1 MVKRRWLHEPA
12 LGRASLAEWGPLGA
26 GDTGEGC
33 LTTGGGP
40 RGRGAAAAPRR
51 QRERPGAGRA
61 RGDARPGDAPPAGRR
76 AGLLLARRQGRGR
89 RHAAHRPRAVPGGS
103 AMKQERRA
111 ALHQIIEG
119 LGGLIELRDI
129 YDEAIALE
137 AEIRSLTGTR
147 DALHAAAEQARTQ
160 AAAERARAELSRREA
175 DGVVAENQRRM
186 RESAE
191 EFAAQEDQQDA
202 ARAQHAARETAG
214 DAGTGGRRGRGRA

>member
-1 MVKRRWLHEPA
+1 MAARAGTRAREPGRMGAARR
-12 LGRASLAEWGPLGA
+12 R
-26 GDTGEGC
+26 
-33 LTTGGGP
+33 GG
-40 RGRGAAAAPRR
+40 AAAPRR
-51 QRERPGAGRA
+51 QRERPAAGRA

-119 LGGLIELRDI
+119 LGGLIELGDI

-137 AEIRSLTGTR
+137 AETRGLPGTR

-160 AAAERARAELSRREA
+160 AAAERARAELSRRGGGGGGGGE
-175 DGVVAENQRRM
+175 Q
-186 RESAE
+186 
-191 EFAAQEDQQDA
+191 
-202 ARAQHAARETAG
+202 AG
-214 DAGTGGRRGRGRA
+214 GAGGGAGA

>member
-1 MVKRRWLHEPA
+1 
-12 LGRASLAEWGPLGA
+12 
-26 GDTGEGC
+26 
-33 LTTGGGP
+33 
-40 RGRGAAAAPRR
+40 
-51 QRERPGAGRA
+51 
-61 RGDARPGDAPPAGRR
+61 
-76 AGLLLARRQGRGR
+76 
-89 RHAAHRPRAVPGGS
+89 
-103 AMKQERRA
+103 MKQERRA

-214 DAGTGGRRGRGRA
+214 HAETVRRRVQELATLDAEIAEKTALRDAVAADLAATRARLG